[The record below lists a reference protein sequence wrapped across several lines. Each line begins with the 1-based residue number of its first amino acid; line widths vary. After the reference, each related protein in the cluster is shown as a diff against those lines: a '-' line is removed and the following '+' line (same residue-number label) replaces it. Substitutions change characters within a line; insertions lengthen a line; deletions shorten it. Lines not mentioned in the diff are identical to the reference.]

1 MSRHRPPG
9 RASGVATPDGPALER
24 LSDQQRLLAVNG
36 DRAEDWPWNLSNEEI
51 LQVFIDITAHDSG
64 RTAKT
69 YASRIRSSLKRSGP
83 TDGRASRLPAPDRP
97 PLREIVTDP
106 GLLAS
111 LMRADRSLWSND
123 QVTRGYGVGVRYAYQ
138 AMISALPA
146 PNGLS
151 RDALRRAFAE
161 AKELSSERRGLRL
174 RAAGGTPRKREQRPV
189 PQPAEIERVIG
200 RLRLSERN
208 HEQVTA
214 DLVALGY
221 LTGARVG
228 ALLKLTQADLWRSP
242 TGEVWVFVEEKA
254 RPDRRPVRASA
265 ADFLLPGDCTAPS
278 DVSIWRIRDGR
289 VLTYHP
295 ALRALAHG
303 CASAGLEPF
312 TFHRLRHA
320 FARDI
325 APELGLGGVVRAGGW
340 LSEASAETYLGRPA
354 GEPR

>member
-1 MSRHRPPG
+1 MPC
-9 RASGVATPDGPALER
+9 AGPL
-24 LSDQQRLLAVNG
+24 
-36 DRAEDWPWNLSNEEI
+36 
-51 LQVFIDITAHDSG
+51 
-64 RTAKT
+64 
-69 YASRIRSSLKRSGP
+69 
-83 TDGRASRLPAPDRP
+83 
-97 PLREIVTDP
+97 
-106 GLLAS
+106 
-111 LMRADRSLWSND
+111 
-123 QVTRGYGVGVRYAYQ
+123 
-138 AMISALPA
+138 
-146 PNGLS
+146 
-151 RDALRRAFAE
+151 
-161 AKELSSERRGLRL
+161 LRL
-174 RAAGGTPRKREQRPV
+174 KSSPQSAAGCASAPRAGRREKESSSPV

-278 DVSIWRIRDGR
+278 DVSIWRLRDGR